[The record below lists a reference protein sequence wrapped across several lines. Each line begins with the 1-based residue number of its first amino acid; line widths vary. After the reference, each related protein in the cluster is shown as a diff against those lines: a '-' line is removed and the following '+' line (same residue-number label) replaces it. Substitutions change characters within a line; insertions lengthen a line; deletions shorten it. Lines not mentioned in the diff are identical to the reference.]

1 VFGPDGRTL
10 AYIYAGDMLGN
21 VWKFDLS
28 STNTASWSVSRLFTA
43 TDAGGAAQPIS
54 GGVTIAMHPTTN
66 KRWVFFGTGRYM
78 TTGDVAS
85 TAVQGMYAFS
95 EDEDTL
101 SRTDLTQRTVAAS
114 GTGPAPH
121 FYPTRAFEASGA
133 LPVGSKGWFIDLPAS
148 GERIV
153 QDPQVVSTFLITASM
168 IPSGDACESDGSG
181 FINALNAFTG
191 TSAGGSYFDLD
202 GDGSTTD
209 EYVGDIPVGSVNL
222 GVGMPTLPNLLRG
235 MLVAGGS
242 SGSGLGSPMTLQPR
256 WDRASWREIRGD

>member
-1 VFGPDGRTL
+1 
-10 AYIYAGDMLGN
+10 MLGN
-21 VWKFDLS
+21 VWRFDLT
-28 STNTASWSVSRLFTA
+28 STDTACWGVSKLLKA
-43 TDAGGAAQPIS
+43 TDIGGTAQPIS

-66 KRWVFFGTGRYM
+66 KRWIFFGTGRYM
-78 TTGDVAS
+78 TTGDVAN
-85 TAVQGMYAFS
+85 TAVQGMYAFA
-95 EDEDTL
+95 EDDESL

-191 TSAGGSYFDLD
+191 ASAGGSYFDLD

-209 EYVGDIPVGSVNL
+209 EYVGEIPVGSVNL

-235 MLVAGGS
+235 RLVAGGS
-242 SGSGLGSPMTLQPR
+242 SGSGLGSPLTLHPR